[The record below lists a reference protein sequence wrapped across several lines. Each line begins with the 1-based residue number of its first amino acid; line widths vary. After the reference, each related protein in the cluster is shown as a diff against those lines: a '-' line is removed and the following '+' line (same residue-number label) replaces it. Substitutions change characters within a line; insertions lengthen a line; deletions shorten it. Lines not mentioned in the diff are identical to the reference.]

1 MKEEENDNKV
11 NKENKNLPVVQKND
25 RWRQFR
31 KKMQKS
37 IYMALSVFGI
47 VFPYVDQAADMMKEP
62 PPAPPPINEVMK
74 ENMEAK
80 YEQALHDIGVTI
92 KAPED
97 IDIPDDPPQEEY
109 DNEYKGEDP
118 KIEFKIGDGGDD
130 SGIEFYKKLRGN
142 VEDDVALYRKYR
154 EKALKTKDNKSE
166 DTKVKTTNEDKKIT
180 NEHDVI

>member
-47 VFPYVDQAADMMKEP
+47 VFPYVDQAADMIQEP
-62 PPAPPPINEVMK
+62 PPTPPPINEVVT

-80 YEQALHDIGVTI
+80 YEQALESIGVSI
-92 KAPED
+92 EAKED
-97 IDIPDDPPQEEY
+97 IDIPDDPPEERY
-109 DNEYKGEDP
+109 DTEYKGEEP
-118 KIEFKIGDGGDD
+118 QIAAKGGDD
-130 SGIEFYKKLRGN
+130 TSDFYKSLTGF
-142 VEDDVALYRKYR
+142 VEDDVALYRKHR
-154 EKALKTKDNKSE
+154 EKMLKTKDNKSK
-166 DTKVKTTNEDKKIT
+166 DTKSKNTNEDKKIT
-180 NEHDVI
+180 NEHNVI